1 MLMDNIERDGFQS
14 KTGQNVNKSV
24 YFFVNSFHLN
34 IAIFLEA
41 GLPKDFSAIL
51 FTWWMLFQ

>member
-24 YFFVNSFHLN
+24 YFFVNGFHLN

-51 FTWWMLFQ
+51 FT